1 MEISIRD
8 ILARRPNPGLREA
21 HIRQMVAEVVTE
33 LTSVKVEPSQV
44 RHEDGR
50 LVLNVPPVLKSALL
64 LREEEFKNRLKEGG
78 IELVEVR

>member
-21 HIRQMVAEVVTE
+21 NIRHTVAEAITE
-33 LTSVKVEPSQV
+33 LTKVKVEPKQV

-64 LREEEFKNRLKEGG
+64 LRIEEFKSRLKEGG
-78 IELVEVR
+78 VELVEFR

>member
-21 HIRQMVAEVVTE
+21 NIRHTVAEVITE
-33 LTSVKVEPSQV
+33 LTNVKVEPSQV

-64 LREEEFKNRLKEGG
+64 LRTEEFKNRLKEGG
-78 IELVEVR
+78 IELVEFR

>member
-21 HIRQMVAEVVTE
+21 NIRHTVAEAITE
-33 LTSVKVEPSQV
+33 LTNVKVEPKQI

-64 LREEEFKNRLKEGG
+64 LRIEEFKSRLKEGG
-78 IELVEVR
+78 VELIEFR

>member
-8 ILARRPNPGLREA
+8 ILARRPNPGLREMN
-21 HIRQMVAEVVTE
+21 IRHTVAETITE
-33 LTSVKVEPSQV
+33 LSGVTVEPKQV

-64 LREEEFKNRLKEGG
+64 LRIEEFKNRLKEGG